1 MAERYALT
9 LMLQSEQS
17 TPPAADAGGQ
27 RYAVWLGA
35 LVTGFCTYGAACWI
49 TQLSTTEMR
58 LMLAGPAV
66 LAPDRL
72 KSGRKIVMHIS
83 HRTGETWRILP
94 IRAAVIGADG
104 NFFTAR
110 LLEPGPAVIEELLR
124 ALIAEGRAKPRPLNA
139 RLTQVRA
146 DAATPTATPT
156 MTPAMTPAVTSAVTP
171 LAPPAREVPAHLL
184 DTAARCRAIALDLGT
199 KWALGLMDGLDTRLF
214 TRLSDETE
222 KPAQQ
227 QLDECYLSFVM
238 AREKLVS
245 EIATALA
252 TQAAGALDPGLYS
265 GQDGSH
271 GSGSTNA
278 DLTATIGLME
288 ALDSPDTGDLRKE
301 ARPCEPMRQ
310 WERELARLTDAP
322 VTEANDPLGLLAVC
336 TLATEIV
343 LGHWP
348 SGANVQ
354 ALIHDALTDSAPKL
368 DVFYEGLAAGL
379 AEAGNAS
386 QS

>member
-17 TPPAADAGGQ
+17 TPRAADAGGQ

-49 TQLSTTEMR
+49 TQLSATEMR

-72 KSGRKIVMHIS
+72 RSGRKIVMHIS

-124 ALIAEGRAKPRPLNA
+124 ALIAEGRAKPRPTNS

-146 DAATPTATPT
+146 NLAA
-156 MTPAMTPAVTSAVTP
+156 PAVTPAVTPSAAPAT
-171 LAPPAREVPAHLL
+171 PPAREVPAHLL
-184 DTAARCRAIALDLGT
+184 DTASRCRAIALDLGT
-199 KWALGLMDGLDTRLF
+199 KWALALMDGLDTRLF
-214 TRLSDETE
+214 ARLSDEKE

-245 EIATALA
+245 EIAIGLA
-252 TQAAGALDPGLYS
+252 AQAEGALDPDLYG
-265 GQDGSH
+265 GQDGPQGPASAV
-271 GSGSTNA
+271 A

-288 ALDSPDTGDLRKE
+288 ALDSPDLGGLRKD
-301 ARPCEPMRQ
+301 APPCEPMRR

-322 VTEANDPLGLLAVC
+322 VTEANDPVGLVAVC
-336 TLATEIV
+336 ALATETV
-343 LGHWP
+343 LRHWP
-348 SGANVQ
+348 SGANVRT
-354 ALIHDALTDSAPKL
+354 LIHDALADSAQKL
-368 DVFYEGLAAGL
+368 DAFYEGLAAGL
-379 AEAGNAS
+379 ADTSGAS
-386 QS
+386 KS